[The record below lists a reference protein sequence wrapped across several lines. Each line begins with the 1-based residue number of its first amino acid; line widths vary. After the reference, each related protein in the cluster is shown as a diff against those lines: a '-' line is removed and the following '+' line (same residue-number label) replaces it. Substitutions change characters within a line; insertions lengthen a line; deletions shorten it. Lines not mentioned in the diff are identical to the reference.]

1 MFWTDVNCPM
11 DISVTYLNMGEFRDL
26 MIIPVAIMVLHYIN
40 LFTPSQNPRS
50 SRLWD
55 TARTVCFVTPF
66 IYMFPIEMM
75 KYHAIAIWAIANSST
90 QDGRIAMLLVEVL
103 LWVLPVR
110 AWFGWYNICICLPGL
125 WSVIPLVATEPRS
138 THHSVELG
146 EESTAGA
153 EGKEKDEITEKSHD
167 IDNVRQ
173 AVVSNHTKSDDS
185 SDFQNSARKNKDTL
199 YRIDV
204 TGVSGGTADEV
215 FASAF
220 QNSTRNEDVQPR
232 VVVTGVSGGS
242 VGKAFTAGRDINYE
256 PTIRDNVVTGPGNI
270 SENVQQAIQNP
281 LSANGRLSETDL
293 DDASEKQQDITN
305 RTVITNNTVQQD
317 HTSATDS
324 SFSNTQ
330 MRNVIIKGNPD
341 LSCLDRTRSGATRD
355 STESATDEDCDA
367 QPRNVTPETKED
379 NVRTSRR
386 QGVNKTAEDTNPSR
400 EFIQMN
406 AKQDEI
412 LEIIKAVTPKE
423 IHSLLKDAKRE
434 ASEASSAIATL
445 KDAVASNSY
454 VVDEMDHLRS
464 KFAELN
470 TVADTL
476 KEAKHEADAAS
487 STVATMKQ
495 EVASTSRQV
504 VDEMDHLRSKFAE
517 LNTVADTLKEA
528 KHEADAASS
537 TVATMKQ
544 EVASTS
550 RQVVDEMDHLRSK
563 FAELNTVADTLKEAK
578 HEADAASSTVATMK
592 QEVASTS
599 RQVVDEM
606 DHLRSKFAELNTVAD
621 TLKEAKHEAD
631 AASSTVATMKQE
643 VASTSRQVVDEMDHL
658 RSKFTE
664 LNTVADTLKEAK
676 HEADAAS
683 STVATM
689 KQEVAS
695 TSRQVVDE
703 MDHLRSKFTE
713 LNRVTDTIKEAKREA
728 SEASSTVATM
738 KQEVEELHLKLADL
752 TIVVDALQKNV
763 DTVPDA
769 GAQIT
774 TYGIDSKQHDTEAKE
789 KFKKTGR
796 TPIMLAARVG
806 DKNEFDRLIQTPGID
821 LSVSDKQSNNLLHIA
836 CLGGNSDIVSDL
848 LSREMDINARGQY
861 GRTPLMLAAQK
872 GHTPLVNLLIRH
884 GVNSK
889 LVDRD
894 GNSAIH
900 MACLGAELNVM
911 KYLVEKEGFDVNEK
925 GKNGMTPVMIAAEKS
940 YEDIVRY
947 LVEKNC
953 DLNSLDTDGRNCR
966 SYALQGGNERIVAY
980 ITSRLQQLT
989 FEW

>member
-1 MFWTDVNCPM
+1 
-11 DISVTYLNMGEFRDL
+11 
-26 MIIPVAIMVLHYIN
+26 MVLHYIN
-40 LFTPSQNPRS
+40 LFTPSQSPRS

-55 TARTVCFVTPF
+55 TARTVCLMTPF
-66 IYMFPIEMM
+66 IYMFPIDMM
-75 KYHAIAIWAIANSST
+75 KYHAIAIWSMANCST

-125 WSVIPLVATEPRS
+125 WSVITLVATEPRS
-138 THHSVELG
+138 THHSVEPG
-146 EESTAGA
+146 KESTAGT
-153 EGKEKDEITEKSHD
+153 ESNKKDEIAEKSHD

-173 AVVSNHTKSDDS
+173 AVHSNHTKRDDS
-185 SDFQNSARKNKDTL
+185 SDFQNSARKNKDSL
-199 YRIDV
+199 HRIDV
-204 TGVSGGTADEV
+204 TGVSGGIADEV

-220 QNSTRNEDVQPR
+220 QNSTRNEDAQTR
-232 VVVTGVSGGS
+232 LVVTGVSGGI
-242 VGKAFTAGRDINYE
+242 VGKAFAAGRDINYE
-256 PTIRDNVVTGPGNI
+256 PTIRDNVVTGRGNI

-281 LSANGRLSETDL
+281 LSASGRLSETDS

-305 RTVITNNTVQQD
+305 RTVITNNTVKQD
-317 HTSATDS
+317 HTSVTDS
-324 SFSNTQ
+324 SLSNTQ
-330 MRNVIIKGNPD
+330 MANITITANPD
-341 LSCLDRTRSGATRD
+341 LSCLDRTGSGATRD
-355 STESATDEDCDA
+355 STVSATDEDCDA
-367 QPRNVTPETKED
+367 KPRNVTPETKKD
-379 NVRTSRR
+379 NVRRTRR
-386 QGVNKTAEDTNPSR
+386 QGVNKTVEETNPSR
-400 EFIQMN
+400 EFIQIN

-445 KDAVASNSY
+445 KDVVASNVH

-476 KEAKHEADAAS
+476 KEAKNEADAAS

-504 VDEMDHLRSKFAE
+504 VDEIE
-517 LNTVADTLKEA
+517 E
-528 KHEADAASS
+528 
-537 TVATMKQ
+537 
-544 EVASTS
+544 
-550 RQVVDEMDHLRSK
+550 
-563 FAELNTVADTLKEAK
+563 
-578 HEADAASSTVATMK
+578 
-592 QEVASTS
+592 
-599 RQVVDEM
+599 
-606 DHLRSKFAELNTVAD
+606 
-621 TLKEAKHEAD
+621 
-631 AASSTVATMKQE
+631 
-643 VASTSRQVVDEMDHL
+643 
-658 RSKFTE
+658 
-664 LNTVADTLKEAK
+664 
-676 HEADAAS
+676 
-683 STVATM
+683 
-689 KQEVAS
+689 
-695 TSRQVVDE
+695 
-703 MDHLRSKFTE
+703 LRSKFTE

-738 KQEVEELHLKLADL
+738 KQEVASTSRQVVDEMVELRSKFTELNRVTDTIKEAKREASEASSTVATMKQEMASTSRQVVDEMEELRSKLAEL
-752 TIVVDALQKNV
+752 TTVVDALKKNV

-872 GHTPLVNLLIRH
+872 GHTPLINLLIRH

-966 SYALQGGNERIVAY
+966 SYASQSGNERIVAY

-989 FEW
+989 FYDRSDKMFNG